1 MRVKKYIYVGF
12 GWAKNWFP
20 FFLLQGVG
28 NYDSMFLHDRILYF
42 THKGY
47 LL

>member
-20 FFLLQGVG
+20 FFFLQGVG
-28 NYDSMFLHDRILYF
+28 NYGHSELVDSREGLDKDGLC
-42 THKGY
+42 
-47 LL
+47 